1 MPVPVRSSARKSFDA
16 CKATTQA
23 AFHACNQEVQSDKSL
38 ALGKCANVPDAAA
51 AATCR
56 DTAASDAKDASGEC
70 KDQRDARQA
79 ACAKLGPAPYAP
91 PIDPMNFTTTI
102 DNPLFPLVPG
112 TTFVY
117 EGQTANGLEHDEF
130 AVTHNTRAIAGVT
143 CVEVHDVVTTAGVVT
158 EDTRDWFAQDLA
170 GNVWYFGELSEQ
182 LESGMIVG
190 LEGSW
195 QSGVDG
201 ASPGIVMEAHPA
213 VGDFYRQEFLLKDAE
228 DLAEVSA
235 VDETVVLSDNTT
247 YPHCLKTTET
257 APIEPDALENK
268 FYAPNVGNVLVI
280 DVTAGERSDLIKI
293 TTGN

>member
-1 MPVPVRSSARKSFDA
+1 MCHRLTIAAGILAVCGPALAMPVPVRSSARKSFDA
-16 CKATTQA
+16 FKATTQA

-56 DTAASDAKDASGEC
+56 DTAALDAKDASGEC
-70 KDQRDARQA
+70 TDQRDARQA
-79 ACAKLGPAPYAP
+79 ACAKLGPATYAP

-102 DNPLFPLVPG
+102 DSPLFPLVPG

-130 AVTHNTRAIAGVT
+130 AVTHNTRVIEGVT

-182 LESGMIVG
+182 LESGLIVG

-201 ASPGIVMEAHPA
+201 ASPGIV
-213 VGDFYRQEFLLKDAE
+213 
-228 DLAEVSA
+228 
-235 VDETVVLSDNTT
+235 VVLSDNTT

-257 APIEPDALENK
+257 APIEPDALESK

-280 DVTAGERSDLIKI
+280 DVTAGERSDVIKI